1 MTKLAFNNV
10 LVTIAIKGTVATIK
24 RYCDGILN
32 TEITKPKNEVEALK
46 AKLKT
51 AGYVTE

>member
-10 LVTIAIKGTVATIK
+10 IVTIAIKGAVATIK
-24 RYCDGILN
+24 RYADGVLN
-32 TEITKPKNEVEALK
+32 TEITKDKEEAKALE

-51 AGYVTE
+51 AGFVTE

>member
-10 LVTIAIKGTVATIK
+10 LVTIAVKGAVATIK
-24 RYCDGILN
+24 RYADGILN
-32 TEITKPKNEVEALK
+32 TEITKPKTEAEALK
-46 AKLKT
+46 AKLMN